1 MAVVKIELSTML
13 VALKHCTV
21 PRETLVTKGFHVEL
35 SGYFLV
41 IHSCC
46 QTKRQ
51 QRTPIVDKSI
61 SYHPLLFL
69 VLR

>member
-21 PRETLVTKGFHVEL
+21 SRETLVAKGFHVKL

-41 IHSCC
+41 IHNCC
-46 QTKRQ
+46 QTKQRK
-51 QRTPIVDKSI
+51 RTPIVDKSI
-61 SYHPLLFL
+61 YCHLLLFL